1 MDGPAETYN
10 AGGTLVSKG
19 SYKNGKPN
27 GKWEYFYDFGGPM
40 RTCTYKEGK
49 LNGKSIIY
57 SERGQVIE
65 ECSYLNNK
73 RHGEYTS
80 YDEKTGKVVLK
91 QTYEKGVVV
100 K

>member
-1 MDGPAETYN
+1 
-10 AGGTLVSKG
+10 
-19 SYKNGKPN
+19 
-27 GKWEYFYDFGGPM
+27 M

-73 RHGEYTS
+73 RHGDYTS